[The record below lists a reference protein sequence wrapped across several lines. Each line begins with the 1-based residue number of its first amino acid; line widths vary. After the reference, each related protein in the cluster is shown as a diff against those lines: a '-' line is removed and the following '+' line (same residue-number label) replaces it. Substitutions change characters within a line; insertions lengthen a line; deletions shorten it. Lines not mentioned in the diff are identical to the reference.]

1 MFLYK
6 PESLEENLSN
16 VRYLKSIFWKDINAF
31 GCSYRRTWQIYNN
44 PIYYNQAVYYGFINP
59 YMNTYEDEI
68 RHLAYEI
75 FGFTSNV
82 FETLSYAL
90 DCWRIHNG
98 SLQKN
103 RKITDKEYDQAINL
117 LAKKKKIVGKDKE
130 TLLKFRPQ
138 RNLYTHYG
146 KIQFCDYIFNNS
158 GVLYN
163 LIDVVEKLLGQME
176 INETLLLE
184 FNRQQGNYIE
194 QMKEVLEEFAINNF
208 NVA

>member
-1 MFLYK
+1 MRLYK

-16 VRYLKSIFWKDINAF
+16 VRYLKSIFWKDINKF
-31 GCSYRRTWQIYNN
+31 VWSYRQTWQIYHN
-44 PIYYNQAVYYGFINP
+44 PISYSQAVYYGFINP
-59 YMNTYEDEI
+59 LSTYEDEI

-90 DCWRIHNG
+90 DCWRIHND

-117 LAKKKKIVGKDKE
+117 LAKKKKIMGNDKE
-130 TLLKFRPQ
+130 ILLKFRPQ
-138 RNLYTHYG
+138 RNFYVHYG

-158 GVLYN
+158 GILYN
-163 LIDVVEKLLGQME
+163 LIDVVEKMLGQMGM
-176 INETLLLE
+176 NETLLLE
-184 FNRQQGNYIE
+184 FNRQQGYYIE
-194 QMKEVLEEFAINNF
+194 QMKEVLEEFAINNS
-208 NVA
+208 NIA